1 MMIARELAKNWT
13 KSSTHCLERNLIC
26 DGCFCKQYCSRYNYV
41 MKDVVFE
48 LFRKLG
54 KPPQLQDW
62 GANMI
67 KGK

>member
-1 MMIARELAKNWT
+1 MVAGELTNNWT
-13 KSSTHCLERNLIC
+13 KSSIHCLERNLIY
-26 DGCFCKQYCSRYNYV
+26 DGCINQRYCKTGNYA
-41 MKDVVFE
+41 MKRVVFE

-62 GANMI
+62 GTNMI